1 MSLKPILVAE
11 DNADDVAAVTRTFRK
26 LQIKNPIV
34 SVASGKEAIRYLKGD
49 GAYSNRKKYPLP
61 VLLLLDLLM
70 TSGDGLHVLSWVNTQ
85 TKRDFPIVI
94 LTGLKDLK
102 EMRTAYQLGAQSFLI
117 KPLDD
122 REILPLLATIKGI
135 EIAE

>member
-11 DNADDVAAVTRTFRK
+11 DNADDIAAIKRTFRK
-26 LQIKNPIV
+26 LHVKNPIL

-49 GAYSNRKKYPLP
+49 GAYSNRKNYPLP
-61 VLLLLDLLM
+61 ALLLLDLLM
-70 TSGDGLHVLSWVNTQ
+70 TSGDGLHVMSWVNTQ
-85 TKRDFPIVI
+85 PKPDFPIVI

-102 EMRTAYQLGAQSFLI
+102 EMRTAYQLGAQSFLM

-122 REILPLLATIKGI
+122 RDLLPLLATIKGI
-135 EIAE
+135 EIRE